1 MLGLGAASR
10 MLGIAEGTLRRWA
23 DEGQIPVYVTPGGHR
38 RFSRAH
44 LNGLLP
50 AGRPRR
56 PALARIGASPERI
69 VRAYRRGRVRHP
81 APPGLPWAGRLPD
94 ADRLAFR
101 ERGRDIVEAL
111 LVHLDA
117 TDTEEGAEALRSS
130 IEVNLLSHNHAARA
144 ASEVMLAQG
153 RGGCLLFNIS
163 KSSFNQGSNFGPYAV
178 AKTGLLALMRQ
189 YAVDLGRYGI
199 RSNGIN
205 ADRIRTR
212 LFAGGV
218 AEQRARARGVSVDE
232 YFKDNL
238 LRREVTAFDVAQ
250 AFGHLAQARATTG
263 CVITVDGGNAAAFPR

>member
-1 MLGLGAASR
+1 MARVPGHAAAEPRGPVPRGGRSQARPVPDPDMLGLGAASR

-117 TDTEEGAEALRSS
+117 TDTEEGAEALRQACELAAAHGRRAAELGAPMSEAVETFLRFRRPFVAELAG
-130 IEVNLLSHNHAARA
+130 IARRRGFDTREATELMAEADDAMDRMLLSTLAGHA
-144 ASEVMLAQG
+144 
-153 RGGCLLFNIS
+153 I
-163 KSSFNQGSNFGPYAV
+163 GSLGP
-178 AKTGLLALMRQ
+178 
-189 YAVDLGRYGI
+189 
-199 RSNGIN
+199 
-205 ADRIRTR
+205 
-212 LFAGGV
+212 
-218 AEQRARARGVSVDE
+218 
-232 YFKDNL
+232 
-238 LRREVTAFDVAQ
+238 TA
-250 AFGHLAQARATTG
+250 
-263 CVITVDGGNAAAFPR
+263 